1 MLNAPWH
8 AKSNDLIGGWC
19 IMTIDATPAEAD
31 EITQGEVMHEVG
43 CFMDEKTASH
53 IADLH
58 NRWLVDSR
66 VDAGRVSNIWPPSPE
81 FAEAERID
89 YQKRPGLLALLASLG
104 RSGDLR
110 FQTTPNSAHYKKVT
124 HIPTGKTGYGGS
136 EVDALMNLVETWDDQ
151 TE

>member
-1 MLNAPWH
+1 
-8 AKSNDLIGGWC
+8 
-19 IMTIDATPAEAD
+19 MTIDATPAEAD

-66 VDAGRVSNIWPPSPE
+66 ADVDHVGKIWPPSSE
-81 FAEAERID
+81 FAQAEEKTNYPKFASSMLILGSFGRND
-89 YQKRPGLLALLASLG
+89 VRFDQLNDEGPLLGWKATHISTGRTGTG
-104 RSGDLR
+104 RS
-110 FQTTPNSAHYKKVT
+110 QVSAM
-124 HIPTGKTGYGGS
+124 
-136 EVDALMNLVETWDDQ
+136 MNLAETWDGQ